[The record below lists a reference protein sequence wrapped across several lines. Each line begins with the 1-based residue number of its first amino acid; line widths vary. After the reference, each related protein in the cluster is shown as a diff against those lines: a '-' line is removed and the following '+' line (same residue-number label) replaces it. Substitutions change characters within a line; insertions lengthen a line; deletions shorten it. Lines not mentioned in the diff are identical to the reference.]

1 MEEKRKLW
9 FGNLKNGGCDNI
21 CSYFFTD
28 DGKLKVKP
36 YINSNRQVVNLN
48 KKIAKLDEEKKY
60 YERLSKQRK
69 EELDLVYNSRSWQ
82 VLERLRKIKNHK
94 R

>member
-1 MEEKRKLW
+1 MVWE
-9 FGNLKNGGCDNI
+9 LKNGGCENI
-21 CSYFFTD
+21 CSYFFSD

-36 YINSNRQVVNLN
+36 YINSNRQVVYLN
-48 KKIAKLDEEKKY
+48 KKIEKLEEKKKY

-69 EELDLVYNSRSWQ
+69 EELDLVYNSKSWKL
-82 VLERLRKIKNHK
+82 LEKLRKIKNYK